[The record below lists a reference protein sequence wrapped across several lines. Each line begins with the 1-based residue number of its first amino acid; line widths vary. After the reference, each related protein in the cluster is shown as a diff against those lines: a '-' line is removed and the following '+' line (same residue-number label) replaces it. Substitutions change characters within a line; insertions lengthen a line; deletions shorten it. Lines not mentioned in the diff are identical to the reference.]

1 MNFFSQIFS
10 NKVLGISMFAC
21 FLAQFIKIFTGKEKF
36 IQFSRLFTSG
46 GMPSSHSSFVTS
58 LATLVGIERGF
69 NSTDFAIVTVFA
81 LIIMYDAS
89 GVRRAVGKQATILN
103 QILDDFHHKKHI
115 EQKRL
120 KELGIPV
127 EMTRTEDI
135 SLPKD
140 ERIEK
145 VQSFGLDPNTI
156 LVSNHINSG
165 GGDSHCVTKYV

>member
-10 NKVLGISMFAC
+10 NKVLGK
-21 FLAQFIKIFTGKEKF
+21 QFNFKRIMGA
-36 IQFSRLFTSG
+36 G

-89 GVRRAVGKQATILN
+89 GVRRAVGKQAAILN

-120 KELGIPV
+120 KELIGHTPKEVIFGAILGIITAIV
-127 EMTRTEDI
+127 F
-135 SLPKD
+135 
-140 ERIEK
+140 
-145 VQSFGLDPNTI
+145 V
-156 LVSNHINSG
+156 
-165 GGDSHCVTKYV
+165 

>member
-89 GVRRAVGKQATILN
+89 GVRRAVGKQAELLN
-103 QILDDFHHKKHI
+103 QIVDDFFHGKFDQHEK
-115 EQKRL
+115 L
-120 KELGIPV
+120 KELVGHTPKEVLLGALLGIFIGII
-127 EMTRTEDI
+127 M
-135 SLPKD
+135 S
-140 ERIEK
+140 
-145 VQSFGLDPNTI
+145 
-156 LVSNHINSG
+156 
-165 GGDSHCVTKYV
+165 

>member
-103 QILDDFHHKKHI
+103 KILDDLHHKKHI
-115 EQKRL
+115 EQK
-120 KELGIPV
+120 
-127 EMTRTEDI
+127 D
-135 SLPKD
+135 
-140 ERIEK
+140 
-145 VQSFGLDPNTI
+145 
-156 LVSNHINSG
+156 
-165 GGDSHCVTKYV
+165 